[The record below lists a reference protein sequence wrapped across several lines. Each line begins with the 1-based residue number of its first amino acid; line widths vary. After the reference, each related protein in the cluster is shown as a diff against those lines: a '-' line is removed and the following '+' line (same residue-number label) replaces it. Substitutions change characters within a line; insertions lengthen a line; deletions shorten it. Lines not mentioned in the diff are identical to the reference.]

1 MHMHWNVSLTPR
13 TLNKYFIKLSI
24 LIFMWYKS
32 FLNAIRRR
40 KCVLKLLIYV
50 FLYLT
55 LFFINMCRK
64 AVSDDPFV
72 LKYCINRYET
82 QEMCD
87 KAVDGFLLAL
97 KFVIDWFVINKMI
110 KKLHNALFAD
120 DDIIFLMKILV
131 MSHFLGMK
139 WVFLV

>member
-1 MHMHWNVSLTPR
+1 MHMHWNVFLTPR

-24 LIFMWYKS
+24 LFFMWYKS

-64 AVSDDPFV
+64 AVSDDSFV
-72 LKYCINRYET
+72 LKYYINRYET

-87 KAVDGFLLAL
+87 KAVAGFLLAL

-110 KKLHNALFAD
+110 KKLHNALLQMMISSFWWR
-120 DDIIFLMKILV
+120 F
-131 MSHFLGMK
+131 
-139 WVFLV
+139 